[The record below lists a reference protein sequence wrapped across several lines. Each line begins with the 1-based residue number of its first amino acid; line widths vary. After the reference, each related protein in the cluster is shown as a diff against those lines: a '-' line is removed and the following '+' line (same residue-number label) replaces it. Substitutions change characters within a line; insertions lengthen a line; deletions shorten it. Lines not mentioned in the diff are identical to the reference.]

1 MSCEERETLTQVYL
15 DAAEANRKASDS
27 VDDLQSPKWSQATKH
42 TRQVCETTLA
52 VLKLHIWEHGC

>member
-27 VDDLQSPKWSQATKH
+27 VDDLQSPEWSKAIEH
-42 TRQVCETTLA
+42 SRQVCETALA